1 MTTNSY
7 FENRKYSRELELMT
21 DRRGGLLFYCPK
33 KGGIIFL
40 NKCTIC
46 IYLMDIYTYSYTNM
60 YAYVYIFLVHK
71 YIFNRRNQKN
81 GKFYQCKYIYTNEY
95 DALCLYVSNKHH
107 ISILF
112 IP

>member
-40 NKCTIC
+40 NKCISI
-46 IYLMDIYTYSYTNM
+46 IYFMDVYTYTYTYTFM
-60 YAYVYIFLVHK
+60 YA
-71 YIFNRRNQKN
+71 
-81 GKFYQCKYIYTNEY
+81 
-95 DALCLYVSNKHH
+95 
-107 ISILF
+107 
-112 IP
+112 